1 MAKKKSLT
9 DQFDQLFDRS
19 GFGGGPLSVESTKE
33 NKFVDARYAA
43 VLVSFLSYLE
53 CIENA
58 ARKHQ
63 QEVLANQ
70 IQCVFQELSAT
81 KIRPIFSEKTQ
92 RWLEKTRTKDFLLGD
107 FKTMQRMCRDIIKVG
122 STGVLSERYYVDTNH
137 YDQQFADIGND
148 YLDRPIQRSDA
159 GVYHLSL

>member
-19 GFGGGPLSVESTKE
+19 GFGGVPLSVESTKE
-33 NKFVDARYAA
+33 NKSVDARYAA
-43 VLVSFLSYLE
+43 VLVSFLNHLE
-53 CIENA
+53 YIENA
-58 ARKHQ
+58 AQKYQ
-63 QEVLANQ
+63 QEDLVRQ
-70 IQCVFQELSAT
+70 IQRVFHELSAT
-81 KIRPIFSEKTQ
+81 KIRPTFSEETQ
-92 RWLEKTRTKDFLLGD
+92 RWLEKTGTKDFLLGD

-122 STGVLSERYYVDTNH
+122 STGVLSGRYYVDASH

-148 YLDRPIQRSDA
+148 YLGKPIQRSDE